1 MPAANTYKRPMA
13 GWWRRNPFYYGY
25 MVRELSSVILV
36 IYTLLLLC
44 GVYRLAQGRASYEG
58 WLATLRHPVSV
69 WLHVAALAIILYHA
83 WTWFK
88 VMPKTMPFV
97 RVGGKRVSDNA
108 IIATGCIAAVVLSAL
123 LFAFVWG
130 VTR

>member
-1 MPAANTYKRPMA
+1 MPALNTYKRSMD

-25 MVRELSSVILV
+25 MVRELSSVIIV
-36 IYTLLLLC
+36 AYALLLLC
-44 GVYRLAQGRASYEG
+44 GVYHLAQGRAAFDA
-58 WLATLRHPVSV
+58 WTAALRHPLSIG
-69 WLHVAALAIILYHA
+69 LHIAALAIVTYHA

-97 RVGGKRVSDNA
+97 RIGGKRVSDNA
-108 IIATGCIAAVVLSAL
+108 IIASGCIAAVALSAL

-130 VTR
+130 ATR